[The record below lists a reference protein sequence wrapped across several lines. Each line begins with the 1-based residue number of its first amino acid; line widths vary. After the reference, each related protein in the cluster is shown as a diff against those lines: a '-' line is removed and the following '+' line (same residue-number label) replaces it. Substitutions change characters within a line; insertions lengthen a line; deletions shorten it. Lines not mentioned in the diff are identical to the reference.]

1 MLASLVKLDLLIYLL
16 LAQFQL
22 LPHFKVTF
30 ISQWVPVFSTFLL
43 LSSQHL
49 PCLLLRRDNERVWE
63 HLRSTARL
71 HSHIL
76 AVQLPSRTPYSGC
89 TEFLLFS
96 NLPSSL
102 IWLGEDPSTS
112 TTLLFTGYHFMNS
125 NRTYSTEL
133 FHLITPALACL
144 GHSNLCNRYC
154 STIHTQIK

>member
-16 LAQFQL
+16 LALFQL

-30 ISQWVPVFSTFLL
+30 ISQWVPLFSTFLL

-49 PCLLLRRDNERVWE
+49 PCHLLRRENERMWE
-63 HLRSTARL
+63 HLWCTARL

-76 AVQLPSRTPYSGC
+76 AIQVPSCTPYSRC
-89 TEFLLFS
+89 TECLLFS
-96 NLPSSL
+96 DLPSSL
-102 IWLGEDPSTS
+102 IWLGEDPSTG

-133 FHLITPALACL
+133 FHLITI
-144 GHSNLCNRYC
+144 HSRPRLLVP
-154 STIHTQIK
+154 QQPVQPLL

>member
-22 LPHFKVTF
+22 LPHFKVSF
-30 ISQWVPVFSTFLL
+30 ISQWVPLFSTFPL
-43 LSSQHL
+43 LSSQPL
-49 PCLLLRRDNERVWE
+49 RCLLLRREDERMWE

-76 AVQLPSRTPYSGC
+76 AIQVPSCTPYSGC

-112 TTLLFTGYHFMNS
+112 TTLLFTGYHFMES

-133 FHLITPALACL
+133 FHLITL
-144 GHSNLCNRYC
+144 HSRPSLLVP
-154 STIHTQIK
+154 QPPVQPVL